1 MKMELIGDNQIKIEL
16 TKDDL
21 EERNMKLT
29 ELAYGGEKARQLFR
43 EIMEVAY
50 EEHGFDV
57 DNVPIMV
64 EAMPLSLEKIS
75 ILVTKVTDPEE
86 LEDKLN
92 KMPAE
97 QVIRDKR
104 ETSFSE
110 LKKKIL
116 EAKKEK
122 YDKIEEKYRDDSIII
137 FSFDNLDTVSFASK
151 RILNYNFS
159 KSVLILNNQK
169 YFLTLDFKDE
179 LNEEIKTISDILYE
193 YGDKHI
199 SNEES
204 KSFLLEH
211 GEIIIKKDAIKVLS
225 SMNWI
230 N

>member
-1 MKMELIGDNQIKIEL
+1 MKMELIGENQIKIEL
-16 TKDDL
+16 TREDL
-21 EERNMKLT
+21 EVREMKLT

-43 EIMEVAY
+43 EIMEIAY

-75 ILVTKVTDPEE
+75 ILVTKVTDPDE

-92 KMPAE
+92 KLPVE
-97 QVIRDKR
+97 QIIRDKKDM
-104 ETSFSE
+104 SFSE
-110 LKKKIL
+110 LKKKII

-122 YDKIEEKYRDDSIII
+122 FDKVEEKYRDDSIVI
-137 FSFDNLDTVSFASK
+137 FSFDNLDTVVFASK
-151 RILNYNFS
+151 RILNFNFS
-159 KSVLILNNQK
+159 KSILILNNQK
-169 YFLTLDFKDE
+169 YFLTVDFNAEQDG
-179 LNEEIKTISDILYE
+179 EINKISDILYE

-211 GEIIIKKDAIKVLS
+211 GEIIIKKDAVKILS
-225 SMNWI
+225 SMN
-230 N
+230 